1 MTTNHA
7 NDDDEVREIR
17 TDNGTSDE
25 EQGMEIDPENEL
37 QQVAET
43 SDITQAV
50 NGEPSAQGDA
60 SSTENITSELNQV
73 ERSRN
78 TTEANSPDVFEIR
91 PSKPSKTKSS
101 KAAKSPFKSPEKD
114 DDVSLAD
121 IPLFSSLSLWF
132 SRYP

>member
-7 NDDDEVREIR
+7 NDDDELQEIR
-17 TDNGTSDE
+17 TDNGTGEE
-25 EQGMEIDPENEL
+25 EQGMEIDPENE
-37 QQVAET
+37 QQVVET
-43 SDITQAV
+43 RDITQAV
-50 NGEPSAQGDA
+50 INGEPSALGDA

-73 ERSRN
+73 EGSRN

-91 PSKPSKTKSS
+91 HSKPSKTKAS

-121 IPLFSSLSLWF
+121 ISLFSSLSFWF